1 MSDAVL
7 NVDSIAEAGRL
18 LGPNVEDVTIKD
30 GLHDLVLSRKN
41 VRDEVYNTI
50 FRWLEKFI

>member
-7 NVDSIAEAGRL
+7 NVDSIAEAGRF
-18 LGPNVEDVTIKD
+18 LGSNVEEATIKN